1 MIQPRQMSDSHLDVQ
16 RGALVAD
23 ATRHRHLISAHF
35 VAVATNRAA
44 EEAAAVK
51 NRADGEVLQR
61 GEG

>member
-1 MIQPRQMSDSHLDVQ
+1 MSDSHLDVQ
-16 RGALVAD
+16 RGGGALVAD

-44 EEAAAVK
+44 GGAAAVK